1 MTSKHKSS
9 GAKRG
14 ECEVN
19 RESEKAMKPPLSH
32 FQKLAYALR
41 RAYLLGSLLNLTP
54 CGSEVPQWRN
64 WEKFLHII
72 HNRLDIVFIQFAFEN
87 GDLVNDPVKK

>member
-1 MTSKHKSS
+1 MKLK
-9 GAKRG
+9 G
-14 ECEVN
+14 
-19 RESEKAMKPPLSH
+19 SEKAVKPPLSH

-72 HNRLDIVFIQFAFEN
+72 HDRLNIVFTQLAFKN
-87 GDLVNDPVKK
+87 SDLVNDTVEK